1 MKTSVFTLLTVIVLS
16 FAFQTTRAQM
26 SNREMRKTL
35 RMRPPGVVRKEARQ
49 LEKQN
54 YHTAIGA
61 PTIRRQLVK
70 AWLKEVEPDENG
82 YPKFIV
88 ATGSSTGETQIAAKM
103 QATEAAKLD
112 LAGQIT
118 STVAALIENNI
129 ANSQLN
135 TDDAASVTKT
145 VAASKNII
153 AQEMGRTIPLVEL
166 YRNIGKNKEANVRI
180 AYNSE
185 MAAELVKRVIRKNLE
200 KETEILQEKLEKLMQ
215 F

>member
-1 MKTSVFTLLTVIVLS
+1 
-16 FAFQTTRAQM
+16 
-26 SNREMRKTL
+26 L
-35 RMRPPGVVRKEARQ
+35 RMRPPRVVRKEARQ

-70 AWLKEVEPDENG
+70 AWLKEVETDENG

-88 ATGSSTGETQIAAKM
+88 ATGSSVGETQIAAKM

-118 STVAALIENNI
+118 SNVAALIENNL

-135 TDDAASVTKT
+135 TEDAASITKS

-166 YRNIGKNKEANVRI
+166 YRKIGKNKEANVRI

-185 MAAELVKRVIRKNLE
+185 MALELTKKVIRKSLE
-200 KETEILQEKLEKLMQ
+200 EQTDILQDKLDKLMK

>member
-88 ATGSSTGETQIAAKM
+88 ATGNSTGETQIAAKM

-185 MAAELVKRVIRKNLE
+185 MAAELAKRVIRKNLE